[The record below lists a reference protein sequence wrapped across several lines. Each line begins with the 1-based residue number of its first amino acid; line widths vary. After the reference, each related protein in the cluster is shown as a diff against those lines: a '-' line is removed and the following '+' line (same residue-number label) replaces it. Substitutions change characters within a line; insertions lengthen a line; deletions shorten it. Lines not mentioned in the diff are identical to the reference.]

1 MRTYTRI
8 IFELNAF
15 YQIIL
20 GVVCLVAPATAIA
33 LHGGSDVDLCSTL
46 LMVTFRM
53 VGVNLIPAGV
63 ISAVVAADP
72 DKRPILRTLMG
83 MLATLQLICWGIVI
97 GMHDL
102 SASHIASV
110 VLDVVVQVSMLVA
123 VVGYYP
129 RSIVQQVVVRRRSS
143 MAA

>member
-8 IFELNAF
+8 IFALNAF
-15 YQIIL
+15 YQIVM
-20 GVVCLVAPATAIA
+20 GVVCLAAPGVAVAI
-33 LHGGSDVDLCSTL
+33 HGGNDTDLCSTL
-46 LMVTFRM
+46 LLVTFRM

-72 DKRPILRTLMG
+72 DKRPILRTLIG
-83 MLATLQLICWGIVI
+83 MVATLQLICWGIVV

-102 SASHIASV
+102 AATHIASV
-110 VLDVVVQVSMLVA
+110 VLDVVVQTAMLVA

-129 RSIVQQVVVRRRSS
+129 RGVVQQVIVRRRSS
-143 MAA
+143 IAA

>member
-8 IFELNAF
+8 IFGLNAF
-15 YQIIL
+15 YLIVM
-20 GVVCLVAPATAIA
+20 GVVCMVAPMTAVA
-33 LHGGSDVDLCSTL
+33 LHGGTDTDLCSTL
-46 LMVTFRM
+46 LMIAFRLI
-53 VGVNLIPAGV
+53 GVNMIPAGV

-83 MLATLQLICWGIVI
+83 MIATLQLICWGIVV

-102 SASHIASV
+102 SAANIASM
-110 VLDVVVQVSMLVA
+110 VLDVVVQVALLVA

-129 RSIVQQVVVRRRSS
+129 RSVVQQVVVRRRNSL
-143 MAA
+143 AA

>member
-8 IFELNAF
+8 IFGLNAL
-15 YQIIL
+15 YQIVL
-20 GVVCLVAPATAIA
+20 GIVCLVAPATAVA
-33 LHGGSDVDLCSTL
+33 LHGGTDTDLCSTL
-46 LMVTFRM
+46 LLVTFRM

-72 DKRPILRTLMG
+72 DKRPILRTLLG
-83 MLATLQLICWGIVI
+83 MVAALQLICWGIVI

-102 SASHIASV
+102 SASHIASM
-110 VLDVVVQVSMLVA
+110 VLDSVIQVAMLVA

-129 RSIVQQVVVRRRSS
+129 RSVVQQVVVRRRSS

>member
-8 IFELNAF
+8 IFGLNAF
-15 YQIIL
+15 YQIVM
-20 GVVCLVAPATAIA
+20 GVVCMVAPMTAVT
-33 LHGGSDVDLCSTL
+33 LHGGTETDLCSTL
-46 LMVTFRM
+46 LMIAFRII
-53 VGVNLIPAGV
+53 GVNMVPAGV

-83 MLATLQLICWGIVI
+83 MIATLQLICWGIVI

-102 SASHIASV
+102 SAANIASML
-110 VLDVVVQVSMLVA
+110 LDVVVQVALLVA

-129 RSIVQQVVVRRRSS
+129 RSVVQQVVVRRRNSL
-143 MAA
+143 AA